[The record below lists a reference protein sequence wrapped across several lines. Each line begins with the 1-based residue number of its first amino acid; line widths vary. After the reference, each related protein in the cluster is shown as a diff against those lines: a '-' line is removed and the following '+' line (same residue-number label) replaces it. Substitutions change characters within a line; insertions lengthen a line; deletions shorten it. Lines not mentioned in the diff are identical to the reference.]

1 LKRKTQQTQRRF
13 DDFEDEE
20 EIFFFEK
27 KKSRSWRFQRSPVTS
42 VLKRKLNKLKGFNML
57 HNLKYSLLSFKN
69 TNLVQYI
76 N

>member
-42 VLKRKLNKLKGFNML
+42 VLKRKLNKLKGFF
-57 HNLKYSLLSFKN
+57 HS
-69 TNLVQYI
+69 
-76 N
+76 